1 MSKKFYIE
9 LDEAIPAIEYADSQP
24 VNMVEVTDVDKLTD
38 LYNNLYLQREKDGH
52 DYYATFRSHLMIDI
66 ERGLINSTD
75 AFLLEQH
82 VKSLK
87 DEFISGNWLT
97 AQYVNS
103 NLTLSGLFDQAMKDE
118 ITSNINQY
126 ILQNY

>member
-9 LDEAIPAIEYADSQP
+9 LNEAIPAIEYSDVQP
-24 VNMVEVTDVDKLTD
+24 TNMVEVTDTDKLTE
-38 LYNNLYLQREKDGH
+38 LYNNLYLQRERDGH

-66 ERGLINSTD
+66 ERGLTSSTD

-82 VKSLK
+82 VKDLK

-97 AQYVNS
+97 AQYVNA
-103 NLTLSGLFDQAMKDE
+103 NLTLSGLFDQAMKDQVALD
-118 ITSNINQY
+118 IANY
-126 ILQNY
+126 ISENY